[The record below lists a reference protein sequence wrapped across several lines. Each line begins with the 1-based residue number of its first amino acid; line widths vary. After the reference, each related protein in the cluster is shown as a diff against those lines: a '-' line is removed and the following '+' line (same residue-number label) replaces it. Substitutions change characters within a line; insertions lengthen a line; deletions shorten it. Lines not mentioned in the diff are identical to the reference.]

1 MRIAEVPEEEREKGI
16 ALPHT
21 RAYHK
26 VLGSRLCGTYWCKM
40 DSQTDGTKQSDTDPI
55 CIDIGG
61 GGVTDQGGKKETQ
74 SRLCHM

>member
-1 MRIAEVPEEEREKGI
+1 MRIAEAPEEEREKGI

-26 VLGSRLCGTYWCKM
+26 APGSKLCGTYWCKM

-55 CIDIGG
+55 CIDIEG
-61 GGVTDQGGKKETQ
+61 GGVAHQGGKKETQ
-74 SRLCHM
+74 SRPCHM